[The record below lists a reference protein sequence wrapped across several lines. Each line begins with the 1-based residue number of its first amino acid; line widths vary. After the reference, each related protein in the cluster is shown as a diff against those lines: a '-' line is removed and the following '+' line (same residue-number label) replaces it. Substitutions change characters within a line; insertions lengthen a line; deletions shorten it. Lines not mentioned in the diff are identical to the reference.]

1 MMLAWI
7 LCAVFFCGLIAAVIK
22 IYILKRSVAEIREGF
37 SERVL
42 SSMDTN
48 TLISVSSQDK
58 EITRLASVIN
68 SDLRELRRLKR
79 QFEQGDMELREAV
92 TNISHD
98 LRTPLTA
105 ICGYLDLMQSQ
116 PISESTRRY
125 VKLISERTSA
135 LKQLTE
141 ELFRYSI
148 ILSADEEPSAADISL
163 NAAVEEAVA
172 GFYGA
177 LTGRGVTPEISICG
191 NEIIRRLDKSFL
203 SRILG
208 NVLSNAIKYSD
219 GDLSIALSP
228 EGVITVANT
237 AGSLNGI
244 QVGRLFDRFYTVE
257 AARSSTGL
265 GLSIAKTLCEKM
277 GGSISA
283 EYVDTRLSIIID
295 FPSDHG

>member
-1 MMLAWI
+1 MLVWI
-7 LCAVFFCGLIAAVIK
+7 ICAVLFFGLIAAVIK
-22 IYILKRSVAEIREGF
+22 IYILKRCIAEIREGF

-58 EITRLASVIN
+58 EITRLAAAIN
-68 SDLRELRRLKR
+68 SELRELRRLKR

-116 PISESTRRY
+116 PMSESTKRY
-125 VKLISERTSA
+125 VSLISERTSA
-135 LKQLTE
+135 LKLLTE

-148 ILSADEEPSAADISL
+148 ILSADEEPSLADISL
-163 NAAVEEAVA
+163 NAAVEDAVA

-177 LTGRGVTPEISICG
+177 LTGRGITPEISICE
-191 NEIIRRLDKSFL
+191 NEVIRKLDKGFV

-208 NVLSNAIKYSD
+208 NVLSNALKYSD
-219 GDLSIALSP
+219 GDLGVTLSP
-228 EGVITVANT
+228 DGVITVSNT
-237 AGSLNGI
+237 AASLSEV

-283 EYVDTRLSIIID
+283 EYVCPQLSIIIG
-295 FPSDHG
+295 FPSEG

>member
-1 MMLAWI
+1 MLVWI
-7 LCAVFFCGLIAAVIK
+7 ICAVLFFGLIAAVIK
-22 IYILKRSVAEIREGF
+22 IYILKRSIAEIREGF

-58 EITRLASVIN
+58 EITRLAAAIN
-68 SDLRELRRLKR
+68 SELRELRRLKR

-116 PISESTRRY
+116 PMSESTKRY
-125 VKLISERTSA
+125 VSLISERTSA
-135 LKQLTE
+135 LKLLTE

-148 ILSADEEPSAADISL
+148 ILSADEEPSLADISL
-163 NAAVEEAVA
+163 NAAVEDAVA

-177 LTGRGVTPEISICG
+177 LTGRGITPEISICE
-191 NEIIRRLDKSFL
+191 NEVIRKLDKGFV

-208 NVLSNAIKYSD
+208 NVLSNALKYSD
-219 GDLSIALSP
+219 GDLGVTLSP
-228 EGVITVANT
+228 DGVITVSNT
-237 AGSLNGI
+237 AASLSEV
-244 QVGRLFDRFYTVE
+244 QVGRLCDRFYTVE

-283 EYVDTRLSIIID
+283 EYVCPQLSIIIG
-295 FPSDHG
+295 FPSEG

>member
-1 MMLAWI
+1 MLVWI
-7 LCAVFFCGLIAAVIK
+7 ICAVLFCGLIAAVIK
-22 IYILKRSVAEIREGF
+22 IYILKRSIAEIREGF

-58 EITRLASVIN
+58 EITRLAAAIN
-68 SDLRELRRLKR
+68 SELRELRRLKR

-116 PISESTRRY
+116 PMSESTKRY
-125 VKLISERTSA
+125 VSLISERTSA
-135 LKQLTE
+135 LKLLTE

-148 ILSADEEPSAADISL
+148 ILSADEEPSLADISL
-163 NAAVEEAVA
+163 NAAVEDAVA

-177 LTGRGVTPEISICG
+177 LTGRGITPEISICE
-191 NEIIRRLDKSFL
+191 NEVIRKLDKGFV

-208 NVLSNAIKYSD
+208 NVLSNALKYSD
-219 GDLSIALSP
+219 GDLGVTLSP
-228 EGVITVANT
+228 DGVITVSNT
-237 AGSLNGI
+237 AASLSEV

-265 GLSIAKTLCEKM
+265 GLSIAKTLCEKT

-283 EYVDTRLSIIID
+283 EYVCPQLSIIIG
-295 FPSDHG
+295 FPSEG

>member
-1 MMLAWI
+1 MLVWI
-7 LCAVFFCGLIAAVIK
+7 ICAVLFCGLLAAIIK
-22 IYILKRSVAEIREGF
+22 IYIFKRSIAEIRDGF
-37 SERVL
+37 SQRVL

-58 EITRLASVIN
+58 EITRLAAAIN
-68 SDLRELRRLKR
+68 SELKELRRLKR
-79 QFEQGDMELREAV
+79 QFEQGDRELREAV

-116 PISESTRRY
+116 PMSESTKRY
-125 VKLISERTSA
+125 VSLISERTTA
-135 LKQLTE
+135 LKLLTE

-148 ILSADEEPSAADISL
+148 ILSADEEPSLADISL
-163 NAAVEEAVA
+163 NAAVEDAVA

-177 LTGRGVTPEISICG
+177 LTGRGITPEISICE
-191 NEIIRRLDKSFL
+191 NEVIRRLDKGFI

-208 NVLSNAIKYSD
+208 NVLSNALKYSD
-219 GDLSIALSP
+219 GDLSVTLSP
-228 EGVITVANT
+228 SGVITVSNT
-237 AGSLNGI
+237 AASLSEV

-283 EYVDTRLSIIID
+283 EYVDSRLSIIID
-295 FPSDHG
+295 FPSDG

>member
-1 MMLAWI
+1 MLVWI
-7 LCAVFFCGLIAAVIK
+7 ICAVLFCGLLAAVIK
-22 IYILKRSVAEIREGF
+22 IYLLKRSIAEIREGF

-58 EITRLASVIN
+58 EITRLATVIN
-68 SDLRELRRLKR
+68 SELRELRRLKR
-79 QFEQGDMELREAV
+79 QFEQGDRELREAV

-116 PISESTRRY
+116 PMNESIKRY
-125 VKLISERTSA
+125 VSLISERTSA
-135 LKQLTE
+135 LKLLTE

-148 ILSADEEPSAADISL
+148 ILSADEEPSLADTSL
-163 NAAVEEAVA
+163 NAAVEDAVA

-177 LTGRGVTPEISICG
+177 LTGRGITPEISICES
-191 NEIIRRLDKSFL
+191 EIIRRLDKGFL

-208 NVLSNAIKYSD
+208 NVLSNALKYSD
-219 GDLSIALSP
+219 GDLSVTLSP
-228 EGVITVANT
+228 SGIITVSNT
-237 AGSLNGI
+237 AASLSEV

-283 EYVDTRLSIIID
+283 EYIYPRLSIIIV
-295 FPSDHG
+295 FPSEG

>member
-1 MMLAWI
+1 MLVWI
-7 LCAVFFCGLIAAVIK
+7 ICAVLFFGLIAAVIK
-22 IYILKRSVAEIREGF
+22 IYILKRSIAEIREGF

-58 EITRLASVIN
+58 EITRLAAAIN
-68 SDLRELRRLKR
+68 SELRELRRLKR

-116 PISESTRRY
+116 PMSESTKRY
-125 VKLISERTSA
+125 VPLISERTSA
-135 LKQLTE
+135 LKLLTE

-148 ILSADEEPSAADISL
+148 ILSADEEPSLADISL
-163 NAAVEEAVA
+163 NAAVEDAVA

-177 LTGRGVTPEISICG
+177 LTGRGITPEISICE
-191 NEIIRRLDKSFL
+191 NEVIRKLDKGFV

-208 NVLSNAIKYSD
+208 NVLSNALKYSD
-219 GDLSIALSP
+219 GDLGVTLSP
-228 EGVITVANT
+228 DGVITVSNT
-237 AGSLNGI
+237 AASLSEV
-244 QVGRLFDRFYTVE
+244 QVGRLFGRFYTVE

-283 EYVDTRLSIIID
+283 EYVCPQLSIIIG
-295 FPSDHG
+295 FPSEG

>member
-1 MMLAWI
+1 MLVWI
-7 LCAVFFCGLIAAVIK
+7 ICAVLFFGLIAAVIK
-22 IYILKRSVAEIREGF
+22 IYILKRSIAEIREGF

-58 EITRLASVIN
+58 EITRLAAAIN
-68 SDLRELRRLKR
+68 SELRELRRLKR

-116 PISESTRRY
+116 PMSESTKRY
-125 VKLISERTSA
+125 VPLISERTSA
-135 LKQLTE
+135 LKLLTE

-148 ILSADEEPSAADISL
+148 ILSADEEPSLADISL
-163 NAAVEEAVA
+163 NAAVEDAVA

-177 LTGRGVTPEISICG
+177 LTGRGITPEISICE
-191 NEIIRRLDKSFL
+191 NEVIRKLDKGFV

-208 NVLSNAIKYSD
+208 NVLSNALKYSD
-219 GDLSIALSP
+219 GDLGVTLSP
-228 EGVITVANT
+228 DGVITVSNT
-237 AGSLNGI
+237 AASLSEV

-283 EYVDTRLSIIID
+283 EYVCPQLSIIIG
-295 FPSDHG
+295 FPSEG

>member
-1 MMLAWI
+1 MLVWI
-7 LCAVFFCGLIAAVIK
+7 ICAVLFCGLIAAVIK
-22 IYILKRSVAEIREGF
+22 IYILKRSIAEIREGF

-58 EITRLASVIN
+58 EITRLAAAIN
-68 SDLRELRRLKR
+68 SELRELRRLKR

-116 PISESTRRY
+116 PMSESTKRY
-125 VKLISERTSA
+125 VSLISERTSA
-135 LKQLTE
+135 LKLLTE

-148 ILSADEEPSAADISL
+148 ILSADEEPSLADISL
-163 NAAVEEAVA
+163 NAAVEDAVA

-177 LTGRGVTPEISICG
+177 LTGRGITPEISICE
-191 NEIIRRLDKSFL
+191 NEVIRKLDKGFV

-208 NVLSNAIKYSD
+208 NVLSNALKYSD
-219 GDLSIALSP
+219 GDLGVTLSP
-228 EGVITVANT
+228 DGVITVSNT
-237 AGSLNGI
+237 AASLSEV

-283 EYVDTRLSIIID
+283 EYVCPQFSIIIG
-295 FPSDHG
+295 FPSEG

>member
-1 MMLAWI
+1 
-7 LCAVFFCGLIAAVIK
+7 
-22 IYILKRSVAEIREGF
+22 
-37 SERVL
+37 
-42 SSMDTN
+42 MDTN

-58 EITRLASVIN
+58 EITRLAAAIN
-68 SDLRELRRLKR
+68 SELRELRRLKR

-116 PISESTRRY
+116 PMSESTKRY
-125 VKLISERTSA
+125 VSLISERTSA
-135 LKQLTE
+135 LKLLTE

-148 ILSADEEPSAADISL
+148 ILSADEEPSLADISL
-163 NAAVEEAVA
+163 NAAVEDAVA

-177 LTGRGVTPEISICG
+177 LTGRGITPEISICE
-191 NEIIRRLDKSFL
+191 NEVIRKLDKGFV

-208 NVLSNAIKYSD
+208 NVLSNALKYSD
-219 GDLSIALSP
+219 GDLGVTLSP
-228 EGVITVANT
+228 DGVITVSNT
-237 AGSLNGI
+237 AASLSEV

-283 EYVDTRLSIIID
+283 EYVCPQLSIIIG
-295 FPSDHG
+295 FPSEG

>member
-1 MMLAWI
+1 MLVWI
-7 LCAVFFCGLIAAVIK
+7 ICAVLFFGLIAAVIK
-22 IYILKRSVAEIREGF
+22 IYILKRSIAEIREGF

-58 EITRLASVIN
+58 EITRLAAAIN
-68 SDLRELRRLKR
+68 SELRELRRLKR

-116 PISESTRRY
+116 PMSESTKRY
-125 VKLISERTSA
+125 VSLISERTSA
-135 LKQLTE
+135 LKLLTE

-148 ILSADEEPSAADISL
+148 ILSADEEPSLADISL
-163 NAAVEEAVA
+163 NAAVEDAVA

-177 LTGRGVTPEISICG
+177 LTGRGITPEISICE
-191 NEIIRRLDKSFL
+191 NEVIRKLDKGFV

-208 NVLSNAIKYSD
+208 NVLSNALKYSD
-219 GDLSIALSP
+219 GDLGVTLSP
-228 EGVITVANT
+228 DGVITVSNT
-237 AGSLNGI
+237 TASLSEV

-283 EYVDTRLSIIID
+283 EYVCPQLSIIIG
-295 FPSDHG
+295 FPSEG

>member
-1 MMLAWI
+1 ML
-7 LCAVFFCGLIAAVIK
+7 FFGLIAAVIK
-22 IYILKRSVAEIREGF
+22 IYILKRSIAEIREGF

-58 EITRLASVIN
+58 EITRLAAAIN
-68 SDLRELRRLKR
+68 SELRELRRLKR

-116 PISESTRRY
+116 PMSESTKRY
-125 VKLISERTSA
+125 VSLISERTSA
-135 LKQLTE
+135 LKLLTE

-148 ILSADEEPSAADISL
+148 ILSADEEPSLADISL
-163 NAAVEEAVA
+163 NAAVEDAVA

-177 LTGRGVTPEISICG
+177 LTGRGITPEISICE
-191 NEIIRRLDKSFL
+191 NEVIRKLDKGFV

-208 NVLSNAIKYSD
+208 NVLSNALKYSD
-219 GDLSIALSP
+219 GDLGVTLSP
-228 EGVITVANT
+228 DGVITVSNT
-237 AGSLNGI
+237 AASLSEV

-283 EYVDTRLSIIID
+283 EYVCPQLSIIIG
-295 FPSDHG
+295 FPSEG

>member
-1 MMLAWI
+1 MLVWI
-7 LCAVFFCGLIAAVIK
+7 ICAVLFFGLIAAVIK
-22 IYILKRSVAEIREGF
+22 IYILKRSIAEIREGF

-58 EITRLASVIN
+58 EITRLAAAIN
-68 SDLRELRRLKR
+68 SELRELRRLKR

-116 PISESTRRY
+116 PMSERTKRY
-125 VKLISERTSA
+125 VPLISERTSA
-135 LKQLTE
+135 LKLLTE

-148 ILSADEEPSAADISL
+148 ILSADEEPSLADISL
-163 NAAVEEAVA
+163 NAAVEDAVA

-177 LTGRGVTPEISICG
+177 LTGRGITPEISICE
-191 NEIIRRLDKSFL
+191 NEVIRKLDKGFV

-208 NVLSNAIKYSD
+208 NVLSNALKYSD
-219 GDLSIALSP
+219 GDLGVTLSP
-228 EGVITVANT
+228 DGVITVSNT
-237 AGSLNGI
+237 AASLSEV

-283 EYVDTRLSIIID
+283 EYVCPQLSIIIG
-295 FPSDHG
+295 FPSEG

>member
-1 MMLAWI
+1 MLVWI
-7 LCAVFFCGLIAAVIK
+7 LCAVLLGGLLAAIIK
-22 IYILKRSVAEIREGF
+22 IYLLKRSIAEIRDGF
-37 SERVL
+37 TERVL

-48 TLISVSSQDK
+48 TLISVSSQDRD
-58 EITRLASVIN
+58 IAHLAAAVN
-68 SDLRELRRLKR
+68 SELRELRRLKR

-116 PISESTRRY
+116 PMSESTARY

-148 ILSADEEPSAADISL
+148 ILSADEEPKLADVSL

-177 LTGRGVTPEISICG
+177 LTGRGITPRISICEG
-191 NEIIRRLDKSFL
+191 DIIRSLDKGFL

-208 NVLSNAIKYSD
+208 NVLSNALKYSD
-219 GDLSIALSP
+219 GDLSITLSP
-228 EGVITVANT
+228 DGVITVSNT
-237 AGSLNGI
+237 AVSLSEV

-283 EYVDTRLSIIID
+283 EYVDTRLSIIIG
-295 FPSDHG
+295 FPS

>member
-1 MMLAWI
+1 MLVWI
-7 LCAVFFCGLIAAVIK
+7 ICAVLFFGLIAAVIK
-22 IYILKRSVAEIREGF
+22 IYILKRSIAEIREGF

-58 EITRLASVIN
+58 EITRLAAAIN
-68 SDLRELRRLKR
+68 SELRELRRLKR

-116 PISESTRRY
+116 PMSESTKRY
-125 VKLISERTSA
+125 VSLISERTSA
-135 LKQLTE
+135 LKLLTE

-148 ILSADEEPSAADISL
+148 ILSADEEPSLADISL
-163 NAAVEEAVA
+163 NAAVEDAVA

-177 LTGRGVTPEISICG
+177 LTGRGITPEISICE
-191 NEIIRRLDKSFL
+191 NEVIRKLDKGFV

-208 NVLSNAIKYSD
+208 NVLSNALKYSD
-219 GDLSIALSP
+219 GALGVTLSP
-228 EGVITVANT
+228 DGVITVSNT
-237 AGSLNGI
+237 AASLSEV

-283 EYVDTRLSIIID
+283 EYVCPQLSIIIG
-295 FPSDHG
+295 FPSEG

>member
-1 MMLAWI
+1 MLVWI
-7 LCAVFFCGLIAAVIK
+7 ICAVLFFGLIAAVIK
-22 IYILKRSVAEIREGF
+22 IYILKRSIAEIREGF

-58 EITRLASVIN
+58 EITRLAAAIN
-68 SDLRELRRLKR
+68 SELRELRRLKR

-116 PISESTRRY
+116 PMSESTKRY
-125 VKLISERTSA
+125 VSLISERTSA
-135 LKQLTE
+135 LKLLTE

-148 ILSADEEPSAADISL
+148 ILSADEEPSLADISL
-163 NAAVEEAVA
+163 NAAVEDAVA

-177 LTGRGVTPEISICG
+177 LTGRGIKPEISICE
-191 NEIIRRLDKSFL
+191 NEVIRKLDKGFV

-208 NVLSNAIKYSD
+208 NVLSNALKYSD
-219 GDLSIALSP
+219 GDLGVTLSP
-228 EGVITVANT
+228 DGVITVSNT
-237 AGSLNGI
+237 AASLSEV

-283 EYVDTRLSIIID
+283 EYVCPQLSIIIG
-295 FPSDHG
+295 FPSEG

>member
-1 MMLAWI
+1 MLVWI
-7 LCAVFFCGLIAAVIK
+7 ICAVLFFGLIAAVIK
-22 IYILKRSVAEIREGF
+22 IYILKRSIAEIREGF

-58 EITRLASVIN
+58 EITRLAAAIN
-68 SDLRELRRLKR
+68 SELRELRRLKR

-116 PISESTRRY
+116 PMSESTKRY
-125 VKLISERTSA
+125 VSLISERTSA
-135 LKQLTE
+135 LKLLTE

-148 ILSADEEPSAADISL
+148 ILSADEEPSLADISL
-163 NAAVEEAVA
+163 NAAVEDAVA

-177 LTGRGVTPEISICG
+177 LTGRGITPEISICE
-191 NEIIRRLDKSFL
+191 NEVIRKLDKGFV

-208 NVLSNAIKYSD
+208 NVLSNALKYSD
-219 GDLSIALSP
+219 GDLGVTLSP
-228 EGVITVANT
+228 DGVITVSNT
-237 AGSLNGI
+237 AASLSEV

-283 EYVDTRLSIIID
+283 EYVCPQLSIIIG
-295 FPSDHG
+295 FPSEG

>member
-1 MMLAWI
+1 MLVWI
-7 LCAVFFCGLIAAVIK
+7 ICAVLFFGLIAAVIK
-22 IYILKRSVAEIREGF
+22 IYILKRSIAEIREGF

-58 EITRLASVIN
+58 EITRLAAAIN
-68 SDLRELRRLKR
+68 SELRELRRLKR

-116 PISESTRRY
+116 PMSESTKRY
-125 VKLISERTSA
+125 VSLISERTSA
-135 LKQLTE
+135 LKLLTE

-148 ILSADEEPSAADISL
+148 ILSADEEPSLADISL
-163 NAAVEEAVA
+163 NAAVEDAVA

-177 LTGRGVTPEISICG
+177 LTGRGITPEISICE
-191 NEIIRRLDKSFL
+191 NEVICKLDKGFV

-208 NVLSNAIKYSD
+208 NVLSNALKYSD
-219 GDLSIALSP
+219 GDLGVTLSP
-228 EGVITVANT
+228 DGVITVSNT
-237 AGSLNGI
+237 AASLSEV

-283 EYVDTRLSIIID
+283 EYVCPQLSIIIG
-295 FPSDHG
+295 FPSEG

>member
-1 MMLAWI
+1 MMLVWI
-7 LCAVFFCGLIAAVIK
+7 ICAVLFFGLIAAVIK
-22 IYILKRSVAEIREGF
+22 IYILKRSIAEIREGF

-58 EITRLASVIN
+58 EITRLAAAIN
-68 SDLRELRRLKR
+68 SELRELRRLKR

-116 PISESTRRY
+116 PMSESTKRY
-125 VKLISERTSA
+125 VPLISERTSA
-135 LKQLTE
+135 LKLLTE

-148 ILSADEEPSAADISL
+148 ILSADEEPSLADISL
-163 NAAVEEAVA
+163 NAAVEDAVA

-177 LTGRGVTPEISICG
+177 LTGRGITPEISICE
-191 NEIIRRLDKSFL
+191 NEVIRKLDKGFV

-208 NVLSNAIKYSD
+208 NVLSNALKYSD
-219 GDLSIALSP
+219 GDLGVTLSP
-228 EGVITVANT
+228 DGVITVSNT
-237 AGSLNGI
+237 AASLSEV

-283 EYVDTRLSIIID
+283 EYVCPQLSIIIG
-295 FPSDHG
+295 FPSEG

>member
-1 MMLAWI
+1 MLVWI
-7 LCAVFFCGLIAAVIK
+7 ICAVLFFGLIAAVIK
-22 IYILKRSVAEIREGF
+22 IYILKRSIAEIREGF

-58 EITRLASVIN
+58 EITRLAAAIN
-68 SDLRELRRLKR
+68 SELRELRRLKR

-116 PISESTRRY
+116 PMSESTKRY
-125 VKLISERTSA
+125 VSLISERTSA
-135 LKQLTE
+135 LKLLTE

-148 ILSADEEPSAADISL
+148 ILSADEEPSLADISL
-163 NAAVEEAVA
+163 NAAVEDAVA

-177 LTGRGVTPEISICG
+177 LTGRGITPEISICE
-191 NEIIRRLDKSFL
+191 NEVIRKLDKGFV

-208 NVLSNAIKYSD
+208 NVLSNALKYSD
-219 GDLSIALSP
+219 GDLGVTLSP
-228 EGVITVANT
+228 DGVITVSNT
-237 AGSLNGI
+237 AASLSEV

-283 EYVDTRLSIIID
+283 EYVCPQLSIIIG
-295 FPSDHG
+295 FPSDG

>member
-1 MMLAWI
+1 MLVWI
-7 LCAVFFCGLIAAVIK
+7 ICAVLFCGLIAAVIK
-22 IYILKRSVAEIREGF
+22 IYILKRSIAEIREGF

-58 EITRLASVIN
+58 EITRLAAAIN
-68 SDLRELRRLKR
+68 SELRELRRLKR

-116 PISESTRRY
+116 PMSESTKRY
-125 VKLISERTSA
+125 VSLISERTSA
-135 LKQLTE
+135 LKLLTE

-148 ILSADEEPSAADISL
+148 ILSADEEPSLADISL
-163 NAAVEEAVA
+163 NAAVEDAVA

-177 LTGRGVTPEISICG
+177 LTGRGITPEISICE
-191 NEIIRRLDKSFL
+191 NEVIRKLDKGFV

-208 NVLSNAIKYSD
+208 NVLPNALKYSD
-219 GDLSIALSP
+219 GDLGVTLSP
-228 EGVITVANT
+228 DGVITVSNT
-237 AGSLNGI
+237 AASLSEV

-283 EYVDTRLSIIID
+283 EYVCPQLSIIIG
-295 FPSDHG
+295 FPSEG

>member
-1 MMLAWI
+1 MLVWI
-7 LCAVFFCGLIAAVIK
+7 VCALLFCGLLAAVIK
-22 IYILKRSVAEIREGF
+22 IYILKRSIVEIREGF

-48 TLISVSSQDK
+48 TLVSVSSQDK
-58 EITRLASVIN
+58 EITRLAATIN
-68 SDLRELRRLKR
+68 SELRELRRLKR

-116 PISESTRRY
+116 PMSENTKRY
-125 VKLISERTSA
+125 VSLISERTAA
-135 LKQLTE
+135 LKLLTE

-148 ILSADEEPSAADISL
+148 ILSADEEPKLVSISL
-163 NAAVEEAVA
+163 NAAVEDAVA

-177 LTGRGVTPEISICG
+177 LTGRGITPGISICE
-191 NEIIRRLDKSFL
+191 NEVIRRLDKGFL

-208 NVLSNAIKYSD
+208 NVLSNALKYSD
-219 GDLSIALSP
+219 GDLSVTLLPS
-228 EGVITVANT
+228 GVITVSNT
-237 AGSLNGI
+237 AASLSEI

-265 GLSIAKTLCEKM
+265 GLSIAKALCEKM

-283 EYVDTRLSIIID
+283 EYVDPRLSIIID
-295 FPSDHG
+295 FPYEG

>member
-1 MMLAWI
+1 MLVWI
-7 LCAVFFCGLIAAVIK
+7 ICAVLFCGLLAAVIK
-22 IYILKRSVAEIREGF
+22 IYLLKRSIAEIREGF

-58 EITRLASVIN
+58 EITRLAAVIN
-68 SDLRELRRLKR
+68 SELRELRRLKR
-79 QFEQGDMELREAV
+79 QFEQGDRELREAV

-116 PISESTRRY
+116 PMNESTKRY
-125 VKLISERTSA
+125 VSLISERTSA
-135 LKQLTE
+135 LKLLTE

-148 ILSADEEPSAADISL
+148 ILSADEEPSLADISL
-163 NAAVEEAVA
+163 NAAVEDAVA

-177 LTGRGVTPEISICG
+177 LTGRGITPEISICE
-191 NEIIRRLDKSFL
+191 NEVIRRLDKGFL

-208 NVLSNAIKYSD
+208 NVLSNALKYSD
-219 GDLSIALSP
+219 GDLGVTLSP
-228 EGVITVANT
+228 DGVITVSNT
-237 AGSLNGI
+237 ASSLSEV

-283 EYVDTRLSIIID
+283 EYVCPQLSIIIG
-295 FPSDHG
+295 FPSEG

>member
-1 MMLAWI
+1 MLVWI
-7 LCAVFFCGLIAAVIK
+7 ICAVLFFGLIAAVIK
-22 IYILKRSVAEIREGF
+22 IYILKRSIAEIREGF

-58 EITRLASVIN
+58 EITRLAAAIN
-68 SDLRELRRLKR
+68 SELRELRRLKR

-116 PISESTRRY
+116 PMSESTKRY
-125 VKLISERTSA
+125 VSLISERTSA
-135 LKQLTE
+135 LKLLTE

-148 ILSADEEPSAADISL
+148 ILSADEEPSLADISL
-163 NAAVEEAVA
+163 NAAVEDAVA

-177 LTGRGVTPEISICG
+177 LTGRGITPEISICE
-191 NEIIRRLDKSFL
+191 NEVIRKLDKGFV

-208 NVLSNAIKYSD
+208 NVLSNALKYSD
-219 GDLSIALSP
+219 GDLGVTLSP
-228 EGVITVANT
+228 DGVITVSNT
-237 AGSLNGI
+237 AASLSEV

-265 GLSIAKTLCEKM
+265 GPSIAKTLCEKM

-283 EYVDTRLSIIID
+283 EYVCPQLSIIIG
-295 FPSDHG
+295 FPSEG

>member
-1 MMLAWI
+1 MLVWI
-7 LCAVFFCGLIAAVIK
+7 ICAVLFFGLIAAVIK
-22 IYILKRSVAEIREGF
+22 IYILKRSIAEIREGF

-58 EITRLASVIN
+58 EITRLAAAIN
-68 SDLRELRRLKR
+68 SELRELRRLKR
-79 QFEQGDMELREAV
+79 QFEQSDMELREAV

-116 PISESTRRY
+116 PMSESTKRY
-125 VKLISERTSA
+125 VSLISERTSA
-135 LKQLTE
+135 LKLLTE

-148 ILSADEEPSAADISL
+148 ILSADEEPSLADISL
-163 NAAVEEAVA
+163 NAAVEDAVA

-177 LTGRGVTPEISICG
+177 LTGRGITPEISICE
-191 NEIIRRLDKSFL
+191 NEVIRKLDKGFV

-208 NVLSNAIKYSD
+208 NVLSNALKYSD
-219 GDLSIALSP
+219 GDLGVTLSP
-228 EGVITVANT
+228 DGVITVSNT
-237 AGSLNGI
+237 AASLSEV

-283 EYVDTRLSIIID
+283 EYVCPQLSIIIG
-295 FPSDHG
+295 FPSEG

>member
-1 MMLAWI
+1 MMLVWI
-7 LCAVFFCGLIAAVIK
+7 ICAVLFFGLIAAVIK
-22 IYILKRSVAEIREGF
+22 IYILKRSIAEIREGF

-58 EITRLASVIN
+58 EITRLAAAIN
-68 SDLRELRRLKR
+68 SELRELRRLKR

-116 PISESTRRY
+116 PMSESTKRY
-125 VKLISERTSA
+125 VSLISERTSA
-135 LKQLTE
+135 LKLLTE

-148 ILSADEEPSAADISL
+148 ILSADEEPSLADISL
-163 NAAVEEAVA
+163 NAAVEDAVA

-177 LTGRGVTPEISICG
+177 LTGRGITPEISICE
-191 NEIIRRLDKSFL
+191 NEVIRKLDKGFV

-208 NVLSNAIKYSD
+208 NVLSNALKYSD
-219 GDLSIALSP
+219 GDLGVTLSP
-228 EGVITVANT
+228 DGVITVSNT
-237 AGSLNGI
+237 AASLSEV

-283 EYVDTRLSIIID
+283 EYVCPQLSIIIG
-295 FPSDHG
+295 FPSEG

>member
-1 MMLAWI
+1 MLVWI
-7 LCAVFFCGLIAAVIK
+7 ICAVLFFGLIAAVIK
-22 IYILKRSVAEIREGF
+22 IYILKRSIAEIREGF

-58 EITRLASVIN
+58 EITRLAAAIN
-68 SDLRELRRLKR
+68 SELRELRRLKR

-92 TNISHD
+92 TNISYD

-116 PISESTRRY
+116 PMSESTKRY
-125 VKLISERTSA
+125 VSLISERTSA
-135 LKQLTE
+135 LKLLTE

-148 ILSADEEPSAADISL
+148 ILSADEEPSLADISL
-163 NAAVEEAVA
+163 NAAVEDAVA

-177 LTGRGVTPEISICG
+177 LTGRGITPEISICE
-191 NEIIRRLDKSFL
+191 NEVIRKLDKGFV

-208 NVLSNAIKYSD
+208 NVLSNALKYSD
-219 GDLSIALSP
+219 GDLGVTLSP
-228 EGVITVANT
+228 DGVITVSNT
-237 AGSLNGI
+237 AASLSEV

-283 EYVDTRLSIIID
+283 EYVCPQLSIIIG
-295 FPSDHG
+295 FPSEG

>member
-1 MMLAWI
+1 MLVWI
-7 LCAVFFCGLIAAVIK
+7 ICAVLFFGLIAAVIK
-22 IYILKRSVAEIREGF
+22 IYILKRSIAEIREGF

-58 EITRLASVIN
+58 EITRLAAAIN
-68 SDLRELRRLKR
+68 SELRELRRLKR

-116 PISESTRRY
+116 PMSESTKRY
-125 VKLISERTSA
+125 VSLISERTSA
-135 LKQLTE
+135 LKLLTE

-148 ILSADEEPSAADISL
+148 ILSADEEPSLADISL
-163 NAAVEEAVA
+163 NAAVEDAVA

-177 LTGRGVTPEISICG
+177 LTGRGITPEISICE
-191 NEIIRRLDKSFL
+191 NEVIRKLDKGFV

-208 NVLSNAIKYSD
+208 NVLSNALKYSD
-219 GDLSIALSP
+219 GDLGVTLSP
-228 EGVITVANT
+228 DGVITVSNA
-237 AGSLNGI
+237 AASLSEV

-283 EYVDTRLSIIID
+283 EYVCPQLSIIIG
-295 FPSDHG
+295 FPSEG

>member
-1 MMLAWI
+1 MLVWI
-7 LCAVFFCGLIAAVIK
+7 ICAVLFFGLIAAVIK
-22 IYILKRSVAEIREGF
+22 IYILKRSIAEIREGF

-58 EITRLASVIN
+58 EITRLAAAIN
-68 SDLRELRRLKR
+68 SELRELRRLKR

-116 PISESTRRY
+116 PMSESTKRY
-125 VKLISERTSA
+125 VSLISERTSA
-135 LKQLTE
+135 LKLLTE

-148 ILSADEEPSAADISL
+148 ILSTDEEPSLADISL
-163 NAAVEEAVA
+163 NAAVEDAVA

-177 LTGRGVTPEISICG
+177 LTGRGITPEISICE
-191 NEIIRRLDKSFL
+191 NEVIRKLDKGFV

-208 NVLSNAIKYSD
+208 NVLSNALKYSD
-219 GDLSIALSP
+219 GDLGVTLSP
-228 EGVITVANT
+228 DGVITVSNT
-237 AGSLNGI
+237 AASLSEV

-283 EYVDTRLSIIID
+283 EYVCPQLSIIIG
-295 FPSDHG
+295 FPSEG

>member
-1 MMLAWI
+1 MLVWI
-7 LCAVFFCGLIAAVIK
+7 ICAVLFFGLIAAVIK
-22 IYILKRSVAEIREGF
+22 IYILKRSIAEIREGF

-58 EITRLASVIN
+58 EITRLAAAIN
-68 SDLRELRRLKR
+68 SELRELRRLKR

-92 TNISHD
+92 TNISND

-116 PISESTRRY
+116 PMSESTKRY
-125 VKLISERTSA
+125 VSLISERTSA
-135 LKQLTE
+135 LKLLTE

-148 ILSADEEPSAADISL
+148 ILSADEEPSLADISL
-163 NAAVEEAVA
+163 NAAVEDAVA

-177 LTGRGVTPEISICG
+177 LTGRGITPEISICE
-191 NEIIRRLDKSFL
+191 NEVIRKLDKGFV

-208 NVLSNAIKYSD
+208 NVLSNALKYSD
-219 GDLSIALSP
+219 GDLGVTLSP
-228 EGVITVANT
+228 DGVITVSNT
-237 AGSLNGI
+237 AASLSEV

-283 EYVDTRLSIIID
+283 EYVCPQLSIIIG
-295 FPSDHG
+295 FPSEG

>member
-1 MMLAWI
+1 MLVWI
-7 LCAVFFCGLIAAVIK
+7 IFAVLFFGLIAAVIK
-22 IYILKRSVAEIREGF
+22 IYILKRSIAEIREGF

-58 EITRLASVIN
+58 EITRLAAAIN
-68 SDLRELRRLKR
+68 SELRELRRLKR

-116 PISESTRRY
+116 PMSESTKRY
-125 VKLISERTSA
+125 VSLISERTSA
-135 LKQLTE
+135 LKLLTE

-148 ILSADEEPSAADISL
+148 ILSADEEPSLADISL
-163 NAAVEEAVA
+163 NAAVEDAVA

-177 LTGRGVTPEISICG
+177 LTGRGITPEISICE
-191 NEIIRRLDKSFL
+191 NEVIRKLDKGFV

-208 NVLSNAIKYSD
+208 NVLSNALKYSD
-219 GDLSIALSP
+219 GDLGVTLSP
-228 EGVITVANT
+228 DGVITVSNT
-237 AGSLNGI
+237 AASLSEV

-283 EYVDTRLSIIID
+283 EYVCPQLSIIIG
-295 FPSDHG
+295 FPSEG

>member
-1 MMLAWI
+1 MLVWI
-7 LCAVFFCGLIAAVIK
+7 ICAVLFFGLIAAVIK
-22 IYILKRSVAEIREGF
+22 IYILKRSIAEIREGF

-58 EITRLASVIN
+58 EITRLAAAIN
-68 SDLRELRRLKR
+68 SELRELRRLKR

-92 TNISHD
+92 TNISRD

-116 PISESTRRY
+116 PMSESTKRY
-125 VKLISERTSA
+125 VSLISERTSA
-135 LKQLTE
+135 LKLLTE

-148 ILSADEEPSAADISL
+148 ILSADEEPSLADISL
-163 NAAVEEAVA
+163 NAAVEDAVA

-177 LTGRGVTPEISICG
+177 LTGRGITPEISICE
-191 NEIIRRLDKSFL
+191 NEVIRKLDKGFV

-208 NVLSNAIKYSD
+208 NVLSNALKYSD
-219 GDLSIALSP
+219 GDLGVTLSP
-228 EGVITVANT
+228 DGVITVSNT
-237 AGSLNGI
+237 AASLSEV

-283 EYVDTRLSIIID
+283 EYVCPQLSIIIG
-295 FPSDHG
+295 FPSEG

>member
-1 MMLAWI
+1 MLVWI
-7 LCAVFFCGLIAAVIK
+7 ICAVLFCGLIAAVIK
-22 IYILKRSVAEIREGF
+22 IYILKRSIAEIREGF

-58 EITRLASVIN
+58 EITRLAAAIN
-68 SDLRELRRLKR
+68 SELRELRRLKR

-116 PISESTRRY
+116 PMSESTKRY
-125 VKLISERTSA
+125 VSLISERTSA
-135 LKQLTE
+135 LKLLTE

-148 ILSADEEPSAADISL
+148 ILSADEEPSLADISL
-163 NAAVEEAVA
+163 NAAVEDAVA

-177 LTGRGVTPEISICG
+177 LTGRGITPEISICE
-191 NEIIRRLDKSFL
+191 NEVIRKLDKGFV

-208 NVLSNAIKYSD
+208 NVLSNALKYSD
-219 GDLSIALSP
+219 GDLGVTLSP
-228 EGVITVANT
+228 DGVITVSNT
-237 AGSLNGI
+237 AASLSEV

-283 EYVDTRLSIIID
+283 EYVCPQLSIIIG
-295 FPSDHG
+295 FPSEG

>member
-1 MMLAWI
+1 MLVWI
-7 LCAVFFCGLIAAVIK
+7 ICAVLFFGLIAAVIK
-22 IYILKRSVAEIREGF
+22 IYILKRSITEIREGF

-58 EITRLASVIN
+58 EITRLAAAIN
-68 SDLRELRRLKR
+68 SELRELRRLKR

-116 PISESTRRY
+116 PMSESTKRY
-125 VKLISERTSA
+125 VPLISERTSA
-135 LKQLTE
+135 LKLLTE

-148 ILSADEEPSAADISL
+148 ILSADEEPSLADISL
-163 NAAVEEAVA
+163 NAAVEDAVA

-177 LTGRGVTPEISICG
+177 LTGRGITPEISICE
-191 NEIIRRLDKSFL
+191 NEVIRKLDKGFV

-208 NVLSNAIKYSD
+208 NVLSNALKYSD
-219 GDLSIALSP
+219 GDLGVTLSP
-228 EGVITVANT
+228 DGVITVSNT
-237 AGSLNGI
+237 AASLSEV

-283 EYVDTRLSIIID
+283 EYVCPQLSIIIG
-295 FPSDHG
+295 FPSEG

>member
-1 MMLAWI
+1 MLVWI
-7 LCAVFFCGLIAAVIK
+7 ICAVLFFGLIAAVIK
-22 IYILKRSVAEIREGF
+22 IYILKSSIAEIREGF

-58 EITRLASVIN
+58 EITRLAAAIN
-68 SDLRELRRLKR
+68 SELRELRRLKR

-116 PISESTRRY
+116 PMSESTKRY
-125 VKLISERTSA
+125 VSLISERTSA
-135 LKQLTE
+135 LKLLTE

-148 ILSADEEPSAADISL
+148 ILSADEEPSLADISL
-163 NAAVEEAVA
+163 NAAVEDAVA

-177 LTGRGVTPEISICG
+177 LTGRGITPEISICE
-191 NEIIRRLDKSFL
+191 NEVIRKLDKGFV

-208 NVLSNAIKYSD
+208 NVLSNALKYSD
-219 GDLSIALSP
+219 GDLGVTLSP
-228 EGVITVANT
+228 DGVITVSNT
-237 AGSLNGI
+237 AASLSEV

-283 EYVDTRLSIIID
+283 EYVCPQLSIIIG
-295 FPSDHG
+295 FPSEG

>member
-1 MMLAWI
+1 MLVWI
-7 LCAVFFCGLIAAVIK
+7 ICAVLFCGLIAAIIK
-22 IYILKRSVAEIREGF
+22 IYILKRSIAEIREGF

-58 EITRLASVIN
+58 EITRLASAIN
-68 SDLRELRRLKR
+68 SELKELRRLKR
-79 QFEQGDMELREAV
+79 QFEQGDRELREAV

-116 PISESTRRY
+116 PMSESTKRY
-125 VKLISERTSA
+125 VSLISERTTA
-135 LKQLTE
+135 LKLLTE

-148 ILSADEEPSAADISL
+148 ILSADEEPSLADISL
-163 NAAVEEAVA
+163 NAAVEDAVA

-177 LTGRGVTPEISICG
+177 LTGRGITPEISICES
-191 NEIIRRLDKSFL
+191 EIVRKLDKGFI

-208 NVLSNAIKYSD
+208 NVLSNALKYSD
-219 GDLSIALSP
+219 GDLSVTLSP
-228 EGVITVANT
+228 SGVITVSNT
-237 AGSLNGI
+237 AASLSEV

-283 EYVDTRLSIIID
+283 EYVDPRLSIIID
-295 FPSDHG
+295 FPSDG

>member
-1 MMLAWI
+1 MLVWI
-7 LCAVFFCGLIAAVIK
+7 ICAVLFFGLIAAVIK
-22 IYILKRSVAEIREGF
+22 IYILKRSIAEIREGF

-58 EITRLASVIN
+58 EITRLAAAIN
-68 SDLRELRRLKR
+68 SELRELRRLKR

-116 PISESTRRY
+116 PMSESTKRY
-125 VKLISERTSA
+125 VPLISERTSA
-135 LKQLTE
+135 LKLLTE

-148 ILSADEEPSAADISL
+148 ILSADEEPSLADISL
-163 NAAVEEAVA
+163 NAAVEDAVA

-177 LTGRGVTPEISICG
+177 LTGRGITPEISICE
-191 NEIIRRLDKSFL
+191 NEVIRKLDKGFV

-208 NVLSNAIKYSD
+208 NVLSNALKYSD
-219 GDLSIALSP
+219 GDLGVTLSP
-228 EGVITVANT
+228 DGVITVSNT
-237 AGSLNGI
+237 AAPLSEV

-283 EYVDTRLSIIID
+283 EYVCPQLSIIIG
-295 FPSDHG
+295 FPSEG